1 MRYVYFLINASGQV
15 EYVGETKSTRWRLY
29 DHTRRSRGKFYGRTD
44 LTLSVISCHPTRKE
58 SYKAQC
64 YLQEIFGLESD
75 QQKGAAGFAK
85 GREILKSLKDKHKKR
100 EPVDSL

>member
-15 EYVGETKSTRWRLY
+15 EYVGETKSTRWRMY
-29 DHTRRSRGKFYGRTD
+29 DHCKRKRGRFYGRTD

-58 SYKAQC
+58 SYQAQC

-75 QQKGAAGFAK
+75 QQKGADGFAK
-85 GREILKSLKDKHKKR
+85 GREILKQLKLSKK
-100 EPVDSL
+100 STI